1 MFRLTEQVE
10 TSCARWFRDKRF
22 LGFSFGLISRQ
33 ENEHR
38 PQKFYKFP
46 PVLLRTK
53 KDPGEKGGSIYI
65 KFYKI
70 HSLLS
75 LSISKKTRRL
85 IFNLVLLLILFTSTK
100 EVRTILRYFEDR
112 CTINAWYDLIPQLSS
127 KRRDWR
133 WINNIR
139 GIRRHRGS
147 LIADRDDVF
156 TRIRARLSNSARRG
170 RVPRHASPTPRY
182 EGCHADFTPSG
193 ASVSSGC
200 PFLHFPCR

>member
-53 KDPGEKGGSIYI
+53 KDPGEKGGSIYM

-70 HSLLS
+70 HSPLLS
-75 LSISKKTRRL
+75 PISKKTRS
-85 IFNLVLLLILFTSTK
+85 LILISFYFSFYPQ
-100 EVRTILRYFEDR
+100 VRRKCGRYYDISKIDARLTLDTTWFRNFRAKGETGGGLIIFEEYVDTEDR
-112 CTINAWYDLIPQLSS
+112 
-127 KRRDWR
+127 
-133 WINNIR
+133 
-139 GIRRHRGS
+139 
-147 LIADRDDVF
+147 
-156 TRIRARLSNSARRG
+156 
-170 RVPRHASPTPRY
+170 
-182 EGCHADFTPSG
+182 
-193 ASVSSGC
+193 
-200 PFLHFPCR
+200 